1 MIIHGK
7 DDNEVLPFKELK
19 ERNERDMPINAGF
32 NADKRIEILEGAM
45 QDLIISTMRE
55 GE

>member
-7 DDNEVLPFKELK
+7 DDNEVLHFEELK
-19 ERNERDMPINAGF
+19 EINERDMPMNAGF
-32 NADKRIEILEGAM
+32 DVDKRIEILEGAM
-45 QDLIISTMRE
+45 QDLIISTMKE

>member
-7 DDNEVLPFKELK
+7 DDNEVLSCKELNGI
-19 ERNERDMPINAGF
+19 NERDMPLNISF
-32 NADKRIEILEGAM
+32 DIDKRMEILESAM
-45 QDLIISTMRE
+45 QDLIISTIKE

>member
-7 DDNEVLPFKELK
+7 DDNEVLSFEELK
-19 ERNERDMPINAGF
+19 ELNDRDMPINAGF
-32 NADKRIEILEGAM
+32 DVDKRIEILESAM
-45 QDLIISTMRE
+45 QDLIITTMKE